1 MDNARKAWDDHV
13 INYNYDLAVVIGR
26 FQPFH
31 NGHLALINEAKKV
44 AKRTLIL
51 IGSSHIAR
59 NIKNPFTY
67 MERVEMIRS
76 ACDDFNK
83 EHQDD
88 GLLFGSL
95 KDDLYSDQ
103 EWIASVQ
110 SAVNSALYVAKV
122 EGGSVV
128 LVGHHK
134 DDSSYYLDMFPA
146 FKSHEVAPAHT
157 MHSTTIRDVMFGMKM
172 IPADTMPQE
181 VEKFVKGW
189 MGGPN
194 YKEPFF
200 SLCEEYNFIEE
211 YKTQWV
217 NAPFVPIF
225 STTDAVVLCQ
235 GHVLLVKRRANPGK
249 GLWALPGGFLAPDES
264 IQTSMLRELD
274 EETRIKIP
282 KSLLEAYIKDRR
294 VFDHPDRSLRGRTI
308 TTAFLIVLPDKKLP
322 KVRGSDDAEKAKW
335 FPLSKFYGMTDV
347 MYEDHH
353 SIVSYMINRA

>member
-1 MDNARKAWDDHV
+1 MDNAKRAWDDHV

-31 NGHLALINEAKKV
+31 NGHLALINEARKI
-44 AKRTLIL
+44 AKHTLIL
-51 IGSSHIAR
+51 IGSSGIAR
-59 NIKNPFTY
+59 NIKNPFTS
-67 MERVEMIRS
+67 MERANMIHM
-76 ACDDFNK
+76 ATGK
-83 EHQDD
+83 QDRETIE
-88 GLLFGSL
+88 FGYL

-103 EWIASVQ
+103 EWVATVQ
-110 SAVNSALYVAKV
+110 TEITNALNHFNVND
-122 EGGSVV
+122 GSVV

-172 IPADTMPQE
+172 IPADTMPPE
-181 VEKFVKGW
+181 VEKFVKEW

-194 YKEPFF
+194 YKDHFF
-200 SLCEEYNFIEE
+200 SLCEEYKFIED

-282 KSLLEAYIKDRR
+282 KNLLEAYIKDRR
-294 VFDHPDRSLRGRTI
+294 TFDHPDRSLRGRTI

-322 KVRGSDDAEKAKW
+322 RVRGSDDAEKAKW